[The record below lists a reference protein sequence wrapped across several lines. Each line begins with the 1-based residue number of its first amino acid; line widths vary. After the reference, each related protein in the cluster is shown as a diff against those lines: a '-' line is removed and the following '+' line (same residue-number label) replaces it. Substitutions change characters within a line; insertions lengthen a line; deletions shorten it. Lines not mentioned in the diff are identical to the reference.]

1 MLLTFG
7 AVFAGAGA
15 FALVSTSDTGAD
27 GLIGAVAVGF
37 GGFFLLVFGGIGAL
51 MMFLGLYSLLNS
63 LGRGNPERQG
73 GHPQELLFPVQA
85 DGPPRRHPKDR
96 NGCTQPCWT
105 GSEGVVPHEDS
116 GVRAGREAHFA
127 G

>member
-63 LGRGNPERQG
+63 FRSWKSGTARWSPAGASFSRSSGRPASKTSKRSKWMYTAVLDRER
-73 GHPQELLFPVQA
+73 
-85 DGPPRRHPKDR
+85 RRRP
-96 NGCTQPCWT
+96 T
-105 GSEGVVPHEDS
+105 
-116 GVRAGREAHFA
+116 
-127 G
+127 